1 MTLEDFITQYDRAE
15 AIVLL
20 EGKRQVLPE
29 DQDRLVA
36 LGKMLAERT
45 VHMTFRSG
53 NATGADQYFSLGVT
67 QVDPS
72 RLQVITPYTGHRQAK
87 NLAQHTLALDQIDLL
102 AEPEVVYA
110 TKRNKKMEKWVD
122 QYVAGARDRFSIKA
136 AYLLRYT
143 VKVLGTQSL
152 PPATCGL
159 FYDDLQNPESGG
171 TGHTMGV
178 CRQHEIPVLNQRVW
192 MEWLDG

>member
-102 AEPEVVYA
+102 AEPQVVYA
-110 TKRNKKMEKWVD
+110 TKRNKKIEKWVD
-122 QYVAGARDRFSIKA
+122 QYVAGARDRFS
-136 AYLLRYT
+136 
-143 VKVLGTQSL
+143 VD
-152 PPATCGL
+152 P
-159 FYDDLQNPESGG
+159 
-171 TGHTMGV
+171 
-178 CRQHEIPVLNQRVW
+178 
-192 MEWLDG
+192 

>member
-72 RLQVITPYTGHRQAK
+72 RLQVITPYTGHRQSK
-87 NLAQHTLALDQIDLL
+87 NLAQNTLALDQIDLL
-102 AEPEVVYA
+102 AV
-110 TKRNKKMEKWVD
+110 N
-122 QYVAGARDRFSIKA
+122 
-136 AYLLRYT
+136 
-143 VKVLGTQSL
+143 
-152 PPATCGL
+152 PPL
-159 FYDDLQNPESGG
+159 S
-171 TGHTMGV
+171 
-178 CRQHEIPVLNQRVW
+178 
-192 MEWLDG
+192 

>member
-1 MTLEDFITQYDRAE
+1 
-15 AIVLL
+15 
-20 EGKRQVLPE
+20 
-29 DQDRLVA
+29 
-36 LGKMLAERT
+36 MLAERT

-110 TKRNKKMEKWVD
+110 TKRNKKIEKWVD

-136 AYLLRYT
+136 AYLLRDT

-152 PPATCGL
+152 PPAICGL

-178 CRQHEIPVLNQRVW
+178 CRQEKIPVLDQRVW
-192 MEWLDG
+192 MEWLDV